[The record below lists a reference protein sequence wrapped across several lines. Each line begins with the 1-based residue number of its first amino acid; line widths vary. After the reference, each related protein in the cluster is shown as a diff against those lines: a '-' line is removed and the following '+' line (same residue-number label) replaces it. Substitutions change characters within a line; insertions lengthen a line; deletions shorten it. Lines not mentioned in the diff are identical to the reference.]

1 MSNEETPIFDGIQK
15 NYEKPEPILGPIT
28 PVENENNGKPEPK
41 VIAATIGASVGAAVA
56 QIGVWLAEISTGVDI
71 PTEIEGS
78 FTVVVTALLAFVS
91 GYFKRN

>member
-28 PVENENNGKPEPK
+28 PVENENSGRPQPK
-41 VIAATIGASVGAAVA
+41 VVAATIGASVGAAIS
-56 QIGVWLAEISTGVDI
+56 QIIVWLAEITTRVDI
-71 PTEIEGS
+71 PTEVEAS